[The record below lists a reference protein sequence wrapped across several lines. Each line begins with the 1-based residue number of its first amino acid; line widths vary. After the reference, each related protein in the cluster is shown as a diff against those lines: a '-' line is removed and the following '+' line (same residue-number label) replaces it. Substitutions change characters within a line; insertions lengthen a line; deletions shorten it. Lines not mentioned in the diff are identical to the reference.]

1 MCEWCQAALWK
12 YYDKQEVAISLAEL
26 CRLNSLQDVGQAGQE
41 LEWSIALNE
50 QFTNTTEVGRV
61 GEVEITL
68 PFLAKATFLLG
79 VGERRR
85 VGEETVVVR
94 LRRVVCKH
102 EKVVEGRCQFCMEQV
117 RQEHLSQ
124 FSRYLFQE
132 EGGVL
137 VTGSALKHHEQ
148 VFVDNLLAQTKAIII
163 LDLDNTI
170 LHSTEISELDL
181 RAVMALEDFYLIP
194 KVECGFGQE
203 KGKRDLIV
211 VKMRPY
217 FRQFIY
223 VLSQL
228 YEIYVYTK
236 GTRVYAQEICRYI
249 RAQYAGE
256 QNAHPYVTWQPEK
269 LLFLQHKKAFAT
281 NIISRDEDGSL
292 DSKSFER
299 ILPTKTD
306 YHLILDDR
314 RDVWNNSPSWFFT
327 REYYY
332 FLSKTKRSQPD
343 PADDIAH
350 YLATTADIPLPEI
363 KGQLLEDYQQIK

>member
-1 MCEWCQAALWK
+1 
-12 YYDKQEVAISLAEL
+12 
-26 CRLNSLQDVGQAGQE
+26 
-41 LEWSIALNE
+41 
-50 QFTNTTEVGRV
+50 
-61 GEVEITL
+61 
-68 PFLAKATFLLG
+68 
-79 VGERRR
+79 
-85 VGEETVVVR
+85 
-94 LRRVVCKH
+94 
-102 EKVVEGRCQFCMEQV
+102 MEQV